1 MEPIRLECEGAP
13 ENWIDFS
20 RAVTRPQIAAYF
32 EAINK
37 ADDAALLA
45 VYRRVVTDANLV
57 DADGVAVRWADL
69 VALDLDRFPV
79 MVVDFFA
86 RAFSV
91 AVRELRALGNP
102 KRPG

>member
-1 MEPIRLECEGAP
+1 MDPIRLECEGAP

-37 ADDAALLA
+37 ADDAALLE
-45 VYRRVVTDANLV
+45 VYRRVVVDANLV
-57 DADGVAVRWADL
+57 DAEGKAHRWAEL
-69 VALDLDRFPV
+69 AALDLDTFPE
-79 MVVDFFA
+79 MVVNFFA

-91 AVRELRALGNP
+91 AVRELRQLGNP
-102 KRPG
+102 RRPG

>member
-1 MEPIRLECEGAP
+1 MDPIRLECEGAP

-20 RAVTRPQIAAYF
+20 RRVTRPQIAAYF

-37 ADDAALLA
+37 ADDAALLE
-45 VYRRVVTDANLV
+45 VYRRVVVDANLV
-57 DADGVAVRWADL
+57 DADGVAVRWNDL

-86 RAFSV
+86 RSFSV
-91 AVRELRALGNP
+91 AVRELRQLGNP